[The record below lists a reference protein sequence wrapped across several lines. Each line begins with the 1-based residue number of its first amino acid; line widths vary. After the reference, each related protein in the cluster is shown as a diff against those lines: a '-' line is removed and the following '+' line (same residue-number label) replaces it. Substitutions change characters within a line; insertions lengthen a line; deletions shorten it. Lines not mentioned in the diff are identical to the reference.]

1 MDNFQ
6 KEKDQLVTICRI
18 LSEKS
23 FVAATDGNVS
33 VRLPDNRVLIT
44 PSGINKRFVESNQ
57 LIITDMEGE
66 LIAGETKPSSEIQMH
81 LAVYRK
87 RQDIHA
93 VVHAHPP
100 YCVAFS
106 IAGISLETPY
116 LPEVVLT
123 LGKIPTAKY
132 ATPTTKDVAESIKEL
147 IDEYDAIILERHGTV
162 TLGKDIYQAY
172 NYLEKIEHSA
182 FVYYLALQMG
192 SPAEIP
198 AKEIKK
204 LKQVAVALGLKEP
217 KIGNV

>member
-6 KEKDQLVTICRI
+6 KEKDQLVTICRL
-18 LSEKS
+18 LSEKG

-33 VRLPDNRVLIT
+33 VRLPENRILIT
-44 PSGINKRFVESNQ
+44 PSGVNKRFVESNQ
-57 LIITDMEGE
+57 FIITDIEGK
-66 LIAGETKPSSEIQMH
+66 LIDGETKPSSEIQMH
-81 LAVYRK
+81 LTVYRQ

-123 LGKIPTAKY
+123 LGKIPTAEY
-132 ATPTTKDVAESIKEL
+132 ATPTTKDVAESVKEL
-147 IDEYDAIILERHGTV
+147 IKEYDAIILERHGTV

-172 NYLEKIEHSA
+172 NYL
-182 FVYYLALQMG
+182 
-192 SPAEIP
+192 
-198 AKEIKK
+198 
-204 LKQVAVALGLKEP
+204 
-217 KIGNV
+217 